1 MLRVCSLGSGSS
13 GNGLVV
19 EARDGLQVNR
29 ALIDCGFNVRELRRR
44 LQRAGLDIDALDAV
58 FVTHEHSDHV
68 GGVVALAR
76 RHGIPVYCT
85 AGTAAAAGIDAGEYR
100 ASGLRPAARAC
111 LGRPGAALRWHC
123 IGAGEIVAVGA
134 LSVLAYDV
142 PHDASEPVQFTFS
155 DGARRAG
162 LLTDS
167 GDCSDVIATVLS
179 GLHALVL
186 ECNHD
191 EAMLRNGPYPAF
203 LKTRILGARG
213 HLSNRQAAGILQRV
227 DCSQLA
233 WIAAAHLSKT
243 NNHPSL
249 ARAALAEALHC
260 AEADVAVADQQDGLA
275 WRDV

>member
-19 EARDGLQVNR
+19 EARDGLQVSR
-29 ALIDCGFNVRELRRR
+29 ALIDCGFNVRELQRR

-68 GGVVALAR
+68 GGVAALAR
-76 RHGIPVYCT
+76 RHGVPVYCT
-85 AGTAAAAGIDAGEYR
+85 AGTAAAARIDT
-100 ASGLRPAARAC
+100 
-111 LGRPGAALRWHC
+111 GALAWHC
-123 IGAGEIVAVGA
+123 ICAGEIVAIGA

-162 LLTDS
+162 LLTDA
-167 GDCSDVIATVLS
+167 GACSDVIATVLS

-191 EAMLRNGPYPAF
+191 EAMLRDGPYPAF
-203 LKTRILGARG
+203 LKARILGAHG

-227 DCSQLA
+227 DCTKLG
-233 WIAAAHLSKT
+233 WIAAAHLSRT

-249 ARAALAEALHC
+249 ARAALAEALRC
-260 AEADVAVADQQDGLA
+260 AEADIAVADQQDGLA
-275 WRDV
+275 WREV